1 MTNQHMYAL
10 HKHCSKFQDAYNNV
24 NKGALLYPV
33 ASLGRVMRNCCID
46 MRSILELGTVFT
58 WSVHMTVRHSRAETF
73 ICQLDIYKEHLY
85 KFLEQSCENFYFI
98 FFRKCNFIKTG
109 TCQFKA
115 KTQKQAIFKPNLF
128 GMFYSTLNF
137 LSNDI
142 QYA

>member
-58 WSVHMTVRHSRAETF
+58 WSVHMTVRHSRTETF

-85 KFLEQSCENFYFI
+85 KFLEQSCENFYL
-98 FFRKCNFIKTG
+98 FFLENVILLRLALVNLRPKLKSK
-109 TCQFKA
+109 QFSSQ
-115 KTQKQAIFKPNLF
+115 TYLAIFILH
-128 GMFYSTLNF
+128 
-137 LSNDI
+137 
-142 QYA
+142 